1 MTQKIL
7 IIEDEADIRELLAYN
22 LAAEGFEVEEASTG
36 ADALEAI
43 RERKH
48 DLLLLD
54 LMLPDVSGLDICRT
68 VRQSLELRDLPIIMV
83 TARGGE
89 MDRIVGLE
97 LGADDYVVKPFS
109 VREVI
114 LRVKSVLN
122 RSEGKE
128 VPGQSKIIHH
138 GVLEIN
144 FERHE
149 VIVENKQ
156 CILTATEF
164 KLLQKL
170 ISRVGVVHSRDVL
183 LDAVWGLDA
192 FVTQRTVDTHIR
204 RLRDKLGP
212 AALMIETIRGVGYR
226 FVPSSG
232 K

>member
-22 LAAEGFEVEEASTG
+22 LLAEGFEVEEAGTG

-43 RERKH
+43 RAREH

-54 LMLPDVSGLDICRT
+54 LMLPDVSGLDICRS
-68 VRQSLELRDLPIIMV
+68 VRLNPDRRNLPIIMV

-89 MDRIVGLE
+89 VDRIVGLE

-109 VREVI
+109 VREVV

-122 RSEGKE
+122 RSEGIAIASR
-128 VPGQSKIIHH
+128 SKNIHR

-149 VIVENKQ
+149 VIVENRH
-156 CILTATEF
+156 CVLTATEF
-164 KLLQKL
+164 KLLQQL
-170 ISRVGVVHSRDVL
+170 VTREGVVQSRDVL
-183 LDAVWGLDA
+183 LDAVWGLGA
-192 FVTQRTVDTHIR
+192 FVTPRTVDTHIR
-204 RLRDKLGP
+204 RLRDKLG
-212 AALMIETIRGVGYR
+212 AAARMIETVRGLGYR
-226 FVPSSG
+226 FIPSLG